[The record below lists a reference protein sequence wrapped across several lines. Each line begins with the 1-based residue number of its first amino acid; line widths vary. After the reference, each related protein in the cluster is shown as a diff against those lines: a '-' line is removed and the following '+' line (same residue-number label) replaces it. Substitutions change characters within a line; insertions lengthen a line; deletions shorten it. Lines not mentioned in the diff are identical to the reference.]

1 MPLQL
6 DLGETERVA
15 FANDRLLVGLIL
27 CASEKFPT
35 FPHVA
40 ASVQR
45 AYLRYGTILDKTSKL
60 VLPHFQD
67 GEKESLA

>member
-1 MPLQL
+1 MLLRL
-6 DLGETERVA
+6 DMGETEQVA
-15 FANDRLLVGLIL
+15 FANDRLLVALIL
-27 CASEKFPT
+27 CAPEKLPT

-45 AYLRYGTILDKTSKL
+45 AYLPYGTILDKTSKL